1 MVELEKSGDLPLG
14 WGLQEGHWEGSGYSL
29 EAVGDKACSF
39 DALVDASE
47 LPVLAH
53 Q

>member
-1 MVELEKSGDLPLG
+1 MVELEKSGDLPPG
-14 WGLQEGHWEGSGYSL
+14 WGLQEGQWEGLGHSS

-39 DALVDASE
+39 EALVVASE
-47 LPVLAH
+47 STVLAR